1 MTAIVAKIHEGYVW
15 MGADHLGSDGFVKT
29 EFIENSKV
37 FKNGDFLIGYTTS
50 FRMGQ
55 ILQYSWKPPYRVEGI
70 SDDQYFYKAVLDSIR
85 NCFKDN
91 DYGDKVGVDWQSGNF
106 LVGWKG
112 RLFEVENA
120 HALEHKQI
128 AAVGSGCYH
137 AIGAMKALLKVK
149 KYEDDP
155 QAFLECALE
164 VATGSVVSV
173 GKQYSFIHEDLK

>member
-1 MTAIVAKIHEGYVW
+1 MTCVVAVKYEGKVW
-15 MGADHLGSDGFVKT
+15 MGADHLGSDGFIKT

-55 ILQYSWKPPYRVEGI
+55 ILQYSWRPPHRVEGI
-70 SDDQYFYKAVLDSIR
+70 SDDQYFYKTVLDSVR

-91 DYGDKVGVDWQSGNF
+91 DYGDKQGIDWQSGNF

-120 HALEHKQI
+120 NALEHHKI

-137 AIGAMKALLKVK
+137 AIGAMKALLKVEK
-149 KYEDDP
+149 HTERPND
-155 QAFLECALE
+155 FLQCALE

-173 GKQYSFIHEDLK
+173 GKQYTFVSE